1 MNTNFN
7 DYRYSKKSGDVIQLI
22 INHRS
27 NLGTF
32 SATLLSKFTFRHE
45 LGTSVL
51 KLPLLSIV
59 SVILL
64 GSCAVETEKLSP
76 TEAVAPETVAPA
88 ENAVEAKPEKS
99 ELPPI
104 EAKTA
109 IDPDVM
115 YLLLAAE
122 LATQRQQYGLAY
134 EAYMELTKRV
144 KDPKFAEQAAK
155 MALQIKDSRKTTDAV
170 SAWMNQEPKSVTAK
184 KVAAL
189 NALRGNDK
197 KAAVKELN
205 ALLSAE
211 PENFENAL
219 LELSSILQKEGK
231 EKFVYD
237 TLETLSTK
245 TTSNKP
251 VIYFVQ
257 SLLAMQ
263 MKNNTQAEKKIEQTL
278 ALQPDWEHPLVIQSQ
293 LAVMANDLARA
304 KTLLNAAILKH
315 PNNPAFKKLLAQ
327 TLIKTTKY
335 EAAAELY
342 QSLITQIPKDGE
354 NYIALA
360 LINLQLNRDANAETI
375 LKTLAEQPEW
385 NSQANFYLGKLEEKR
400 NNITAAIA
408 LFDKVKEGG
417 FELDAGVSAINLL
430 AKDRKYADIDARL
443 EKLVKKFPAQKL
455 RFVLMQASL
464 YNQQNQ
470 AEKAFSL
477 LSETLLQL
485 PDEKDLLYTR
495 ALVAEHLGKLDVM
508 ELDLKKILAKEA
520 NNAEALNALG
530 YTLLS
535 DDKRYHEAEKYL
547 QRAIKLQ
554 PNEPAIMDSFGWL
567 QFKLGNYSQA
577 AKYLQAAYE
586 KQNSGEIAA
595 HLCEVLW
602 TMNKKEDAQK
612 LFDEALKVAPDDAD
626 LLDFKKRFLE

>member
-1 MNTNFN
+1 M
-7 DYRYSKKSGDVIQLI
+7 
-22 INHRS
+22 
-27 NLGTF
+27 
-32 SATLLSKFTFRHE
+32 
-45 LGTSVL
+45 L
-51 KLPLLSIV
+51 KLPFLSFV

-64 GSCAVETEKLSP
+64 GSCAVEPEKIEP
-76 TEAVAPETVAPA
+76 TEITTPESVSSKSPKEGAAIKSDLPA
-88 ENAVEAKPEKS
+88 LEK
-99 ELPPI
+99 
-104 EAKTA
+104 KTA

-122 LATQRQQYGLAY
+122 LATQRQEYNLAY

-155 MALQIKDSRKTTDAV
+155 LALQIKDTHKTSDAV
-170 SAWMNQEPKSVTAK
+170 SAWMNQEPKNVTAK

-197 KAAVKELN
+197 KIAVKELN
-205 ALLSAE
+205 ALLTAE

-237 TLETLSTK
+237 TLETLSAK
-245 TTSNKP
+245 TASNKP

-257 SLLAMQ
+257 SLLSMQ
-263 MKNNTQAEKKIEQTL
+263 MKNYGQAEKKIEQTL
-278 ALQPDWEHPLVIQSQ
+278 ALQPDWEHPLVIQAQ
-293 LAVMANDLARA
+293 LAVMANDLSRA
-304 KTLLNAAILKH
+304 KTLLNSAILKH

-327 TLIKTTKY
+327 TLIKTTEY

-342 QSLITQIPKDGE
+342 QTLLTQSPKDGE

-375 LKTLAEQPEW
+375 LNTLAEQQEW
-385 NSQANFYLGKLEEKR
+385 ASQANFYLGKIEEKR
-400 NNITAAIA
+400 NNVTAAIA
-408 LFDKVKEGG
+408 LFDKVTDNG
-417 FELDAGVSAINLL
+417 FELDAGVSTINLL
-430 AKDRKYADIDARL
+430 AKERKYADIDLRL
-443 EKLVKKFPAQKL
+443 DKLVKKFPAQKL

-495 ALVAEHLGKLDVM
+495 ALVAEHLGKLDVL
-508 ELDLKKILAKEA
+508 ESDLKKILVKYP
-520 NNAEALNALG
+520 NDAEALNALG

-535 DDKRYHEAEKYL
+535 DTKRYHEAEKYL

-554 PNEPAIMDSFGWL
+554 PTEPAIMDSFGWL
-567 QFKLGNYSQA
+567 QFKLGNYSQST
-577 AKYLQAAYE
+577 KYLQSAYE

-602 TMNKKEDAQK
+602 AMNKKEEAQK
-612 LFDEALKVAPDDAD
+612 LFDEALKISPEDED

>member
-1 MNTNFN
+1 M
-7 DYRYSKKSGDVIQLI
+7 
-22 INHRS
+22 
-27 NLGTF
+27 
-32 SATLLSKFTFRHE
+32 
-45 LGTSVL
+45 L
-51 KLPLLSIV
+51 KLPLLSVI

-64 GSCAVETEKLSP
+64 GSCAVEPEKLSP
-76 TEAVAPETVAPA
+76 AEAITPETISTPETLA
-88 ENAVEAKPEKS
+88 EIKPIKKS
-99 ELPPI
+99 DLPPI

-109 IDPDVM
+109 IEPDVM

-144 KDPKFAEQAAK
+144 KDPKFAELAAK

-170 SAWMNQEPKSVTAK
+170 SAWMNQEPKNVTAK

-205 ALLSAE
+205 ALLTAE

-219 LELSSILQKEGK
+219 LELSSILQKEGR

-237 TLETLSTK
+237 TLESLATK

-257 SLLAMQ
+257 ALLSMQ
-263 MKNNTQAEKKIEQTL
+263 MKNNVQAEKKIEQTL
-278 ALQPDWEHPLVIQSQ
+278 ALQPDWEHPLLIQSQ
-293 LAVMANDLARA
+293 LAIMANDLVRA
-304 KTLLNAAILKH
+304 KTLLNSVVLKH
-315 PNNPAFKKLLAQ
+315 PNNPAFKKMLAQ
-327 TLIKTTKY
+327 TLIKTTEY

-342 QSLITQIPKDGE
+342 QTLVTQNPKDGE

-375 LKTLAEQPEW
+375 LKTLAEQVEW
-385 NSQANFYLGKLEEKR
+385 TSQANFYLGKIEEKR
-400 NNITAAIA
+400 NNTAAAII
-408 LFDKVKEGG
+408 LFDKVNDMN
-417 FELDAGVSAINLL
+417 FALDAGVSVINLL
-430 AKDRKYADIDARL
+430 AKDKKYAEIDARL
-443 EKLVKKFPAQKL
+443 ENLVKKFPQQKS

-477 LSETLLQL
+477 LSEALIEL
-485 PDEKDLLYTR
+485 PEEKDLLYTR
-495 ALVAEHLGKLDVM
+495 ALVAEHLGKLDVL
-508 ELDLKKILAKEA
+508 ESDLKKILAKYPNDA
-520 NNAEALNALG
+520 QALNAFG
-530 YTLLS
+530 YTLLN
-535 DDKRYHEAEKYL
+535 DAKRYHEAEKYL

-567 QFKLGNYSQA
+567 QFKLGNYPQA
-577 AKYLQAAYE
+577 LKYLQTAYE

-602 TMNKKEDAQK
+602 EMNKKEDAQK
-612 LFDEALKVAPDDAD
+612 FFDEALKAAPEDID
-626 LLDFKKRFLE
+626 LLNFKKHFLE

>member
-1 MNTNFN
+1 
-7 DYRYSKKSGDVIQLI
+7 
-22 INHRS
+22 
-27 NLGTF
+27 
-32 SATLLSKFTFRHE
+32 
-45 LGTSVL
+45 VL

-64 GSCAVETEKLSP
+64 GGCAVESP
-76 TEAVAPETVAPA
+76 KIETTKVTAENVAPEV
-88 ENAVEAKPEKS
+88 KPEKTD
-99 ELPPI
+99 LPPLDV
-104 EAKTA
+104 KTA

-155 MALQIKDSRKTTDAV
+155 LALQIKDSRKTNDAV
-170 SAWMNQEPKSVTAK
+170 SAWMNQEPKNVTAK

-197 KAAVKELN
+197 KVAVKELN
-205 ALLSAE
+205 ALLVAE
-211 PENFENAL
+211 PENFQNAL

-237 TLETLSTK
+237 TLETLSAK

-278 ALQPDWEHPLVIQSQ
+278 ALQPDWEHPLLIQAQ
-293 LAVMANDLARA
+293 LAIIANDLNHA
-304 KTLLNAAILKH
+304 KALLKSAIFKH
-315 PNNPAFKKLLAQ
+315 PNNSAFNKLLAQ
-327 TLIKTTKY
+327 TLIKTTEY
-335 EAAAELY
+335 DAAAEQY
-342 QSLITQIPKDGE
+342 QALVTQNPKDGE

-375 LKTLAEQPEW
+375 LKTLAEQADW
-385 NSQANFYLGKLEEKR
+385 TSQASFYLGKIEEKR
-400 NNITAAIA
+400 GNTDGAIA
-408 LFDKVKEGG
+408 LFDKVN
-417 FELDAGVSAINLL
+417 DANFALEAGMSTINLF
-430 AKDRKYADIDARL
+430 AKTHKFDEVEKRL
-443 EKLVKKFPAQKL
+443 NVLMQKFPEQKL
-455 RFVLMQASL
+455 RITLMQASL

-470 AEKAFSL
+470 SDKAFSL
-477 LSETLLQL
+477 LSSALITM

-495 ALVAEHLGKLDVM
+495 ALIAEKLNKIDVM
-508 ELDLKKILAKEA
+508 EADLKKILAKES

-530 YTLLS
+530 YTLLN
-535 DDKRYHEAEKYL
+535 DEKRYREAEKYL
-547 QRAIKLQ
+547 QKAIKLQ

-567 QFKLGNYSQA
+567 QFKLGNHAQA
-577 AKYLQAAYE
+577 TKYLQAAYE
-586 KQNSGEIAA
+586 KLNSGEIAA

-602 TMNKKEDAQK
+602 AMNKKEDAQK
-612 LFDEALKVAPDDAD
+612 FFDEAIKNAPDDAD
-626 LLDFKKRFLE
+626 LLNFKKRFLE

>member
-1 MNTNFN
+1 M
-7 DYRYSKKSGDVIQLI
+7 
-22 INHRS
+22 
-27 NLGTF
+27 
-32 SATLLSKFTFRHE
+32 
-45 LGTSVL
+45 L
-51 KLPLLSIV
+51 KLPFLSVI

-64 GSCAVETEKLSP
+64 GSCAVEPEKLSP
-76 TEAVAPETVAPA
+76 AEAITPETISTPETLA
-88 ENAVEAKPEKS
+88 EIKPIKKS
-99 ELPPI
+99 DLPPI

-109 IDPDVM
+109 IEPDVM

-144 KDPKFAEQAAK
+144 KDPKFAELAAK

-170 SAWMNQEPKSVTAK
+170 SAWMNQEPKNVTAK

-205 ALLSAE
+205 ALLTAE

-219 LELSSILQKEGK
+219 LELSSILQKEGR

-237 TLETLSTK
+237 TLESLATK

-257 SLLAMQ
+257 ALLSMQ
-263 MKNNTQAEKKIEQTL
+263 MKNNVQAEKKIEQTL
-278 ALQPDWEHPLVIQSQ
+278 ALQPDWEHPLLIQSQ
-293 LAVMANDLARA
+293 LAIMANDLVRA
-304 KTLLNAAILKH
+304 KTLLNSVVLKH
-315 PNNPAFKKLLAQ
+315 PNNPAFKKMLAQ
-327 TLIKTTKY
+327 TLIKTTEY

-342 QSLITQIPKDGE
+342 QTLVTQNPKDGE

-375 LKTLAEQPEW
+375 LKTLAEQVEW
-385 NSQANFYLGKLEEKR
+385 ASQANFYLGKIEEKR
-400 NNITAAIA
+400 NNTAAAII
-408 LFDKVKEGG
+408 LFDKVNDMN
-417 FELDAGVSAINLL
+417 FALDAGVSVINLL
-430 AKDRKYADIDARL
+430 AKDKKYAEIDARL
-443 EKLVKKFPAQKL
+443 DVLVKKFPAQKL

-477 LSETLLQL
+477 LSETLLQM

-495 ALVAEHLGKLDVM
+495 ALVAEHLGKLDVL
-508 ELDLKKILAKEA
+508 ESDLKKILAKYPNDA
-520 NNAEALNALG
+520 QALNAFG
-530 YTLLS
+530 YTLLN
-535 DDKRYHEAEKYL
+535 DAKRYHEAEKYL

-567 QFKLGNYSQA
+567 QFKLGNYPQA
-577 AKYLQAAYE
+577 LKYLQTAYE

-602 TMNKKEDAQK
+602 EMNKKEDAQK
-612 LFDEALKVAPDDAD
+612 FFDEALKAAPEDID
-626 LLDFKKRFLE
+626 LLNFKKHFLE